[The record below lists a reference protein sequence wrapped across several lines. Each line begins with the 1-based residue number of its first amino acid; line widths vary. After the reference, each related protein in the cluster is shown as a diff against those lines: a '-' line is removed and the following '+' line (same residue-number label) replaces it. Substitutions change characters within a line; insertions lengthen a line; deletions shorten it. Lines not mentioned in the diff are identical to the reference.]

1 MRHARREDQQRRALV
16 GRRDLLPADLPA
28 EEGRGGEGR
37 DEGRERP
44 AGRGAVEAVDQRQDR
59 QVLQRQEAGLSK
71 GREGQAVRDAV
82 GRSDAVGGLLE
93 LGRERGEARGGAGGG
108 ELEELREL
116 DDRGAGDD
124 AIAEALFFFFF
135 FFFGLRW
142 GFFLGFWGGERFES
156 GFP

>member
-1 MRHARREDQQRRALV
+1 M
-16 GRRDLLPADLPA
+16 
-28 EEGRGGEGR
+28 
-37 DEGRERP
+37 
-44 AGRGAVEAVDQRQDR
+44 
-59 QVLQRQEAGLSK
+59 
-71 GREGQAVRDAV
+71 RDAV

-135 FFFGLRW
+135 FFLVCVGV
-142 GFFLGFWGGERFES
+142 FFLGFWGGERFES

>member
-1 MRHARREDQQRRALV
+1 M
-16 GRRDLLPADLPA
+16 
-28 EEGRGGEGR
+28 
-37 DEGRERP
+37 
-44 AGRGAVEAVDQRQDR
+44 
-59 QVLQRQEAGLSK
+59 
-71 GREGQAVRDAV
+71 RDAV

-108 ELEELREL
+108 ELEE
-116 DDRGAGDD
+116 RGP
-124 AIAEALFFFFF
+124 FFFFF

>member
-1 MRHARREDQQRRALV
+1 M
-16 GRRDLLPADLPA
+16 
-28 EEGRGGEGR
+28 
-37 DEGRERP
+37 
-44 AGRGAVEAVDQRQDR
+44 
-59 QVLQRQEAGLSK
+59 
-71 GREGQAVRDAV
+71 RDAV

-116 DDRGAGDD
+116 DARGAGAA
-124 AIAEALFFFFF
+124 AIPVALFFFFF

>member
-1 MRHARREDQQRRALV
+1 M
-16 GRRDLLPADLPA
+16 
-28 EEGRGGEGR
+28 
-37 DEGRERP
+37 
-44 AGRGAVEAVDQRQDR
+44 
-59 QVLQRQEAGLSK
+59 
-71 GREGQAVRDAV
+71 RDAV
-82 GRSDAVGGLLE
+82 GRSDAVVGLLE